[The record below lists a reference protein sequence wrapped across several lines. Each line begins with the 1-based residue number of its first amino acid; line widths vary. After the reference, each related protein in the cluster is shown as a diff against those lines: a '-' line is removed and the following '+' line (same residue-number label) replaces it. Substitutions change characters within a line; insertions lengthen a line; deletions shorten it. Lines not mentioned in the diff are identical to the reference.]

1 MAKYIPLDAVLAEIE
16 KLKGCN
22 PLFCT
27 IGEREAYKEA
37 ICDAID
43 KIFSLETKEVDL
55 NEETLHSE
63 LRKIYASVY
72 DSKDIEAAKHF
83 FKLGVRVQKEE
94 KYEVP
99 SVSKTEDVSVT
110 SRMAMIDD
118 DLKPIA
124 EFILDYAGWNLH
136 KDEWNHP
143 VLEVPLFRVLDALIQ
158 RGKPYCGKN

>member
-1 MAKYIPLDAVLAEIE
+1 MKLIDKEAVLAEIKKLNPPFYPTLAE
-16 KLKGCN
+16 KMS
-22 PLFCT
+22 
-27 IGEREAYKEA
+27 YQ
-37 ICDAID
+37 DATKDCID
-43 KIFSLETKEVDL
+43 IIYTLEEKEVDL

-99 SVSKTEDVSVT
+99 SVSKTEGVSVT

-124 EFILDYAGWNLH
+124 NFILGYARWNLH
-136 KDEWNHP
+136 KAEYNHP

-158 RGKPYCGKN
+158 KGEPYKGMSKM